1 MPNLERAAIIE
12 LLGRLGSEEDAAV
25 LEAART
31 LHRQIS
37 DSGMSW
43 DDLLRQQT
51 EVAGVELADDR
62 RTPVDSI
69 SAEAAPAQAARSTS
83 ALPDRAEAARIIER
97 LLARKGLSSNLREDL
112 AEFKQ
117 MLADGSFDETD
128 SRYLR
133 ALAKRLGI

>member
-1 MPNLERAAIIE
+1 MPSLERGAIIE
-12 LLGRLGSEEDAAV
+12 LLGRLGSEHDATV

-31 LHRQIS
+31 LHREIS

-43 DDLLRQQT
+43 DDLLRHQT
-51 EVAGVELADDR
+51 EIAGAEPPDHQ
-62 RTPVDSI
+62 RTPVDST
-69 SAEAAPAQAARSTS
+69 SAEDAPVQGARTASGL
-83 ALPDRAEAARIIER
+83 ADRAEAARIIER
-97 LLARKGLSSNLREDL
+97 LLARKGVSSNLREDL

-117 MLADGSFDETD
+117 MLADGSFDEAD